1 MLGIYSEKN
10 MIQRDACTPMFTA
23 ALFIIAKTQ
32 KQPKYPSTHLW
43 IKKMWYTYTV
53 EYYPA
58 IKKNE
63 IMLFAFTWMDPEV
76 VILNEVSKT
85 EKEKYLMTSLTCGIQ
100 KIVIQ
105 MNLFAKQ
112 KQTHRHRGK
121 KKKKLWLP

>member
-1 MLGIYSEKN
+1 
-10 MIQRDACTPMFTA
+10 
-23 ALFIIAKTQ
+23 
-32 KQPKYPSTHLW
+32 
-43 IKKMWYTYTV
+43 MWYTYTV
-53 EYYPA
+53 EYYPV

-85 EKEKYLMTSLTCGIQ
+85 EKEKYLMTSIMCGIQ

-121 KKKKLWLP
+121 KKIMVA

>member
-1 MLGIYSEKN
+1 
-10 MIQRDACTPMFTA
+10 MFTA